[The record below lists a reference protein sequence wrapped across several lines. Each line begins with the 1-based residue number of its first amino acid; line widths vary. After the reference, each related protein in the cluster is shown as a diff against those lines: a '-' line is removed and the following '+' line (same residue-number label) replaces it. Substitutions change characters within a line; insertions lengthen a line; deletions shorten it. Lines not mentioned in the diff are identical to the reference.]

1 MPINYQIVADV
12 VDIQTDTPKKE
23 DKFFIDTNV
32 WFWMTKRIKTQ
43 KVDGY
48 DLFILELM
56 FRHNI
61 LQIITDD
68 GDFATIPGIKVFT
81 SNRRVINAAQQQEK
95 ILTRWDTQAQPILNQ
110 T

>member
-1 MPINYQIVADV
+1 
-12 VDIQTDTPKKE
+12 
-23 DKFFIDTNV
+23 
-32 WFWMTKRIKTQ
+32 
-43 KVDGY
+43 
-48 DLFILELM
+48 M

-68 GDFATIPGIKVFT
+68 GDFATIPGIRVFT

-95 ILTRWDTQAQPILNQ
+95 ILTRWDNQ